1 MFVTLRL
8 RACIQIVGYYNNKK
22 EKRREKENKKRGLV
36 NITIQTGE
44 AQRAQ
49 KGSNEEGRK
58 KIKKNQ
64 KEQQIKGEET
74 KDDGF
79 KKEKR
84 KRVAI

>member
-1 MFVTLRL
+1 M
-8 RACIQIVGYYNNKK
+8 
-22 EKRREKENKKRGLV
+22 

-58 KIKKNQ
+58 KIKKNK

-84 KRVAI
+84 KRVAIWNPDERTRFLYCRSYGLFGNQ

>member
-1 MFVTLRL
+1 M
-8 RACIQIVGYYNNKK
+8 
-22 EKRREKENKKRGLV
+22 

-58 KIKKNQ
+58 KIKKNK